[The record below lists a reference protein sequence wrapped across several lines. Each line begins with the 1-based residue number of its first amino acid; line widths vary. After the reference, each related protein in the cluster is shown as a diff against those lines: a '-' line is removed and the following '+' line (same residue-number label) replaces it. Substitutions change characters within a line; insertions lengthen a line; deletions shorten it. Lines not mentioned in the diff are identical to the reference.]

1 MKLGLFMMPLHTPKL
16 GYKEMYDQDFA
27 AALHA
32 DALGYDEFWL
42 GEHTSAKVEP
52 ISNSLQFMSALI
64 HLTKNL
70 TFGTGV
76 INLPNHHPAQVAAD
90 VALFDHMSNG
100 RFIMGVGPGGLAT
113 DFELFGSAG
122 KNRAEMMIEAHEII
136 RKIWA
141 SDPPYD
147 IAGKYWT
154 VRIADSVQLD
164 LGIGPMPKPYQDPFP
179 LPYTSAM
186 NPNSGMASIAGERGW
201 GLISANFNAPWVLA
215 SHWETYAKGAAKT
228 GLKPDRD
235 RWRVVRTLLVADSD
249 AEAADYWDRPDN
261 SILDYYNYMF
271 TQFIRTNNA
280 RVFMATPDADPTKVT
295 LKAATD
301 CMVTIGSAKTVTD
314 RLVALIDEIGPFG
327 GLLVA
332 FHEWDSEP
340 LWRRSMQLLAEKVMP
355 KVAAHAAT
363 IRSLR

>member
-1 MKLGLFMMPLHTPKL
+1 MKLGLFMMPLHTARL
-16 GYKEMYDQDFA
+16 GYKEMFDQDLA

-64 HLTKNL
+64 PQTKKIK
-70 TFGTGV
+70 FGTGV

-100 RFIMGVGPGGLAT
+100 RFILGVGPGGLAT

-122 KNRAEMMIEAHEII
+122 KNRAEMMIEAHEMI

-147 IAGKYWT
+147 IPGKYWH

-179 LPYTSAM
+179 LPFTSAM
-186 NPNSGMASIAGERGW
+186 NPSSGMASIAGERGW
-201 GLISANFNAPWVLA
+201 GLISANFNAPWVLGT
-215 SHWETYAKGAAKT
+215 HWATYSAAADKA

-235 RWRVVRTLLVADSD
+235 RWRVVRTLLVTDSD
-249 AEAADYWDRPDN
+249 AQAADYWADPAN

-280 RVFMATPDADPTKVT
+280 RVFMAKADTRVEDVS

-301 CMVTIGSAKTVTD
+301 VMVTAGTAKTVTD

-332 FHEWDSEP
+332 FHERDNEP

-355 KVAAHAAT
+355 KVASHARAKAVA
-363 IRSLR
+363 

>member
-1 MKLGLFMMPLHTPKL
+1 MKLGLFMMPLHTQKL
-16 GYKEMYDQDFA
+16 GYKEMYDQDMA

-42 GEHTSAKVEP
+42 GEHTSARVEP

-64 HLTKNL
+64 PQTKHL

-122 KNRAEMMIEAHEII
+122 KNRAEMMIEAHEMI

-154 VRIADSVQLD
+154 IRIVESAQLD

-186 NPNSGMASIAGERGW
+186 NPHSGMASIAGERGW

-215 SHWETYAKGAAKT
+215 SHWETYVKGAEKA

-235 RWRVVRTLLVADSD
+235 RWRVVRTLLVTDSD
-249 AEAADYWDRPDN
+249 AEAADYWARPDN
-261 SILDYYNYMF
+261 AILDYYNYMF

-280 RVFMATPDADPTKVT
+280 RVFMATPDADPQKVT

-301 CMVTIGSAKTVTD
+301 AMVTVGSPRTVTD
-314 RLVALIDEIGPFG
+314 RLVALIDEVGPFG

-332 FHEWDSEP
+332 FHEWDDEP
-340 LWRRSMQLLAEKVMP
+340 IWRRSMQLLAEKVMP
-355 KVAAHAAT
+355 AVAAHAAAT
-363 IRSLR
+363 RSLR